1 MDLGPRLIVLIIQY
15 SHQMAVAKPPIQ
27 QFQLNNATPTNTQVA
42 HSPLPAVR
50 AAPLVLVPEPP
61 EAAPEPT
68 TMTPVVAFP
77 SVTTGTFPT
86 VYRGTAREW
95 RRGRKEWK
103 MMERVAAGWEEWW
116 LSSV

>member
-86 VYRGTAREW
+86 VYAEALAKPRYCGMPRD
-95 RRGRKEWK
+95 G
-103 MMERVAAGWEEWW
+103 AGVEKR
-116 LSSV
+116 